1 VSRDGTPVSTRQRQR
16 VLVVGLDCATPDLVF
31 DRFLPELPTLRDLV
45 ARGMWGRLES
55 TIPPITVPAWA
66 AMMTGKDPGVLGFY
80 GFRNRKDYS
89 YEGLST
95 VTSGSLREPAV
106 WDLLSARERPSIVL
120 GVPPA
125 YPSKP
130 IVGCSVSCFLTP
142 PDPTRPATHPPSLL
156 RDLEAQFGRYHFDV
170 DDFRTEDK
178 TRLLG
183 DIHEMTKQRFSVFRH
198 LVRTQPWDF
207 AMGVDM
213 GPDRLHHGF
222 WKFFDPLHRK
232 HEPGHPLGS
241 AIPDYYRL
249 ADAEIG
255 ELLREVGDET
265 TVLVMSD
272 HGAKRMDGG
281 ICINEW
287 LMREGLLTLS
297 SPVSAITP
305 FASAPI
311 DWSRTMAWGEG
322 GYYSRIFLNIKG
334 REPRG
339 VIAPQDYD
347 TVRDDLAA
355 RLEAMTDEAGRPLG
369 TAVYKPERIYRE
381 VRGVAP
387 DLIVLFGDLHWRSVG
402 TFGHGT
408 VWVYENDTGPD
419 DANHA
424 MHGLYILAGPRVTAR
439 GRHDARWN
447 QISPTLCR
455 LLDLPMPEGVE
466 GRSMV

>member
-1 VSRDGTPVSTRQRQR
+1 MSDRSR

-31 DRFLPELPTLRDLV
+31 DRFLPELPALRDLA
-45 ARGMWGRLES
+45 ARGVWGRLES

-66 AMMTGKDPGVLGFY
+66 AMMTGKDPGELGFY
-80 GFRNRKDYS
+80 GFRNRTDYS
-89 YEGLST
+89 YEGLTT

-106 WDLLSARERPSIVL
+106 WDLLSRRDRPSIVL

-125 YPSKP
+125 YPAKP
-130 IVGCSVSCFLTP
+130 IIGCSVSCFLTP
-142 PDPTRPATHPPSLL
+142 PGATKPATHPPELL
-156 RDLEAQFGRYHFDV
+156 GDLETRFGRYHFDV

-178 TRLLG
+178 ARLLR

-198 LVRTQPWDF
+198 LLRTRPWDF
-207 AMGVDM
+207 AMGIDM

-222 WKFFDPLHRK
+222 WKFFDPQHRK
-232 HEPGHPLGS
+232 HEPGHPLGA
-241 AIPDYYRL
+241 AIPEYYRL

-255 ELLREVGDET
+255 ELLRQVGDET
-265 TVLVMSD
+265 VVLVMSD

-287 LMREGLLTLS
+287 LMREGLLTLA
-297 SPVSAITP
+297 SPVRGITP
-305 FASAPI
+305 FAKAPI
-311 DWSRTMAWGEG
+311 DWSRTVAWGEG
-322 GYYSRIFLNIKG
+322 GYYSRIFLNVKG

-339 VIAPQDYD
+339 VIAPGDYE
-347 TVRDDLAA
+347 TVRDDLAG
-355 RLEAMTDEAGRPLG
+355 RLEAMTDEAGRVLG
-369 TAVYKPERIYRE
+369 TTVYKPERIYRE
-381 VRGVAP
+381 VRGIAP

-424 MHGLYILAGPRVTAR
+424 MHGLYILAGPGVEAR
-439 GRHDARWN
+439 GRRDARWN
-447 QISPTLCR
+447 QIAPTLCR
-455 LLDLPMPEGVE
+455 LLDLTPPDGVE
-466 GRSMV
+466 GRSLAQIS